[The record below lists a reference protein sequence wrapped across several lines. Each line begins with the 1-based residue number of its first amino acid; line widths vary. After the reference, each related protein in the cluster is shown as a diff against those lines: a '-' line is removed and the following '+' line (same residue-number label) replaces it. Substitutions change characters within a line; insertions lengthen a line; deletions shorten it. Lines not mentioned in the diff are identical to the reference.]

1 MSKKTI
7 LVLSVVFMLLLT
19 NCSLFDDQIVNIIE
33 PQDEDIL
40 VRGETFT
47 LVAEIE
53 TDSRVRELTLDLFVP
68 AGITENPYDSTLWFY
83 NVEDEGV
90 DFIGKIE
97 IEKEIMVPLDVPV
110 DDSYYL
116 QLNAINWGGGSGYAW
131 TVQVSVLDS
140 EY

>member
-1 MSKKTI
+1 MKKK
-7 LVLSVVFMLLLT
+7 LSVVLSVVFLLLLAS
-19 NCSLFDDQIVNIIE
+19 CSIFDDQIVTIIE

-53 TDSRVRELTLDLFVP
+53 ADSRVRELTVDLFVP
-68 AGITENPYDSTLWFY
+68 SGITENPYDSTLWSY
-83 NVEDEGV
+83 SVADEGV
-90 DFIGKIE
+90 DFTGKIE
-97 IEKEIMVPLDVPV
+97 IEKEIMVPPDAPI

-116 QLNAINWGGGSGYAW
+116 QVNAIYWGGGSGYAW
-131 TVQVSVLDS
+131 TAQVSVLDS